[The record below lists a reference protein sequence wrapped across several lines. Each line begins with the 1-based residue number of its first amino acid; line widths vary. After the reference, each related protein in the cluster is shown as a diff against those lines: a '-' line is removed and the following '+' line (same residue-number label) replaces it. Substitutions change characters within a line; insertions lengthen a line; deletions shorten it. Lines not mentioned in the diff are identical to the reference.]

1 MQKLRYFFRSVG
13 LSIRI
18 KSVPSRIATVAG
30 LVAAFLPMLISLKL
44 AAFTDVAQQLF
55 GNPALLNA
63 AFISFAWVVLL
74 YLAQTFFQLVQNYFA
89 KEDAARIKRYVK
101 EETLKLLCE
110 IPYKYIENYD
120 GFHERM
126 SFIKTYGG
134 EKTAGSI
141 SLILGW
147 MAKMVSF
154 ISVAA
159 ILFTVNP
166 WIVAALIGTSV
177 PAAVLSLLQKDETYR
192 SRTKWMKE
200 GTLTIHYSDLC
211 RLNAPMKEIRFF
223 GLYPYIKERWRELAD
238 GYIDKRKR
246 VISRH
251 VWYNSIADIFRNGVY
266 FIVILIAVWEVF
278 HDPAKG
284 LGTFMLVLS
293 SSEQLQAVTTAL
305 FVEAVSIFTDM
316 KYVEDFFRLLEM
328 ERESGEVEKRQ
339 KKAGNGITMAE
350 GTGNEAEE
358 KAGYGADMIQ
368 ERKGS
373 RAKERA
379 GHGTNETTEK
389 TREAAEAVWEE
400 AYERADIVFENVSFS
415 YPGNVNQALDHVTV
429 QIRQGEKIAIVGAN
443 GSGKSTFVSLLCGF
457 YQPEE
462 GNITINGE
470 DSRKNMKKLRRS
482 VSAIFQ
488 RFCQYQ
494 DTLRNNITISSLGR
508 AMEDERIM
516 RLAKSTGADE
526 AIRSQGN
533 ALDEMVGIFSDSGN
547 NLSGGQWQKIAI
559 TRALYRDNA
568 CIYILDEPTAAL
580 DPIGEASLYRNFR
593 QLTGDKTTIL
603 ISHRLGVASVV
614 DRILVFDK
622 GRIVEDGN
630 HGELMARNGLYAEMY
645 RAQAR
650 WYAQAQAASET

>member
-1 MQKLRYFFRSVG
+1 MNKLKYFFRSMN
-13 LSIRI
+13 LSIGM
-18 KSVPSRIATVAG
+18 KSVPSRIAAALGFPT
-30 LVAAFLPMLISLKL
+30 AFLPMLISLKL
-44 AAFTDVAQQLF
+44 AAFTDTARQLS
-55 GNPALLNA
+55 GNPSLLNA
-63 AFISFAWVVLL
+63 AFAAFAWVVLL
-74 YLAQTFFQLVQNYFA
+74 YLAQMFLQLIQEYYA

-110 IPYKYIENYD
+110 IPYKYIENYG
-120 GFHERM
+120 GFYERLN
-126 SFIKTYGG
+126 FIKTYGG
-134 EKTAGSI
+134 DKAAGSI

-147 MAKMVSF
+147 LAKTISF
-154 ISVAA
+154 VSVAA

-166 WIVAALIGTSV
+166 WLVAALIGTSV

-192 SRTKWMKE
+192 RRTKWMKE

-211 RLNAPMKEIRFF
+211 RMNAPMKEIRFF

-238 GYIDKRKR
+238 GYIDKRKK
-246 VISRH
+246 VIGRH
-251 VWYNSIADIFRNGVY
+251 VWYNSIADVFRNGVY
-266 FIVILIAVWEVF
+266 FVVIWVTVWEVF

-293 SSEQLQAVTTAL
+293 SAEQLQSVTTAL
-305 FVEAVSIFTDM
+305 LVDAVSIFTDM

-328 ERESGEVEKRQ
+328 ERESGEEAEKRQ
-339 KKAGNGITMAE
+339 DRAEEGAE
-350 GTGNEAEE
+350 GDAVEE
-358 KAGYGADMIQ
+358 VY
-368 ERKGS
+368 RK
-373 RAKERA
+373 
-379 GHGTNETTEK
+379 
-389 TREAAEAVWEE
+389 
-400 AYERADIVFENVSFS
+400 ADIAFENVTFS
-415 YPGNVNQALDHVTV
+415 YPDNVNRALDHVTV

-462 GNITINGE
+462 GCIRINGE
-470 DSRKNMKKLRRS
+470 DIGSNLKKLRRS

-494 DTLRNNITISSLGR
+494 DTLRNNITISSPGR
-508 AMEDERIM
+508 SLEDDGIL
-516 RLAKSTGADE
+516 RLAGSTGADE
-526 AIRSQGN
+526 AINGQGN
-533 ALDEMVGIFSDSGN
+533 ALNEMVGIFSDTGN

-580 DPIGEASLYRNFR
+580 DPIGEANIYRNFR

-622 GRIVEDGN
+622 GRVVEDGS
-630 HGELMARNGLYAEMY
+630 HEELMARNGLYAEMY

-650 WYAQAQAASET
+650 WYAQVPDKNVLSSY

>member
-1 MQKLRYFFRSVG
+1 MNKLKYFFRSMN
-13 LSIRI
+13 LSIRM
-18 KSVPSRIATVAG
+18 KSVPSRIAAALGFPT
-30 LVAAFLPMLISLKL
+30 AFLPMLISLKL
-44 AAFTDVAQQLF
+44 AAFTDTARQLS
-55 GNPALLNA
+55 GNLSLLNA
-63 AFISFAWVVLL
+63 AFAAFAWVVLL
-74 YLAQTFFQLVQNYFA
+74 YLVQMFLQLIQEYYA

-110 IPYKYIENYD
+110 IPYKYIENYG
-120 GFHERM
+120 GFYERLN
-126 SFIKTYGG
+126 FIKTYGG
-134 EKTAGSI
+134 DKAAGSI

-147 MAKMVSF
+147 LAKTISF
-154 ISVAA
+154 VSVAA

-166 WIVAALIGTSV
+166 WLVAALIGTSV

-192 SRTKWMKE
+192 RRTKWMKE

-211 RLNAPMKEIRFF
+211 RMNAPMKEIRFF

-238 GYIDKRKR
+238 GYIDKRKK
-246 VISRH
+246 VIGRH
-251 VWYNSIADIFRNGVY
+251 VWYNSIADVFRNGVY
-266 FIVILIAVWEVF
+266 FVVIWVTVWEVF

-293 SSEQLQAVTTAL
+293 SAEQLQSVTTAL
-305 FVEAVSIFTDM
+305 LVDAVSIFTDM

-328 ERESGEVEKRQ
+328 ERESGEEAEKRQ
-339 KKAGNGITMAE
+339 DRAEEGAE
-350 GTGNEAEE
+350 GDAAEE
-358 KAGYGADMIQ
+358 VY
-368 ERKGS
+368 RK
-373 RAKERA
+373 
-379 GHGTNETTEK
+379 
-389 TREAAEAVWEE
+389 
-400 AYERADIVFENVSFS
+400 ADIAFENVTFS
-415 YPGNVNQALDHVTV
+415 YPDNVNRALDHVTV

-462 GNITINGE
+462 GCIRINGE
-470 DSRKNMKKLRRS
+470 DIGSNLKKLRRS

-494 DTLRNNITISSLGR
+494 DTLRNNITISSPGR
-508 AMEDERIM
+508 SLEDDGIL
-516 RLAKSTGADE
+516 RLAGSTGADE
-526 AIRSQGN
+526 AINGQGN
-533 ALDEMVGIFSDSGN
+533 ALNEMVGIFSDTGN

-580 DPIGEASLYRNFR
+580 DPIGEANIYRNFR

-622 GRIVEDGN
+622 GRVVEDGS
-630 HGELMARNGLYAEMY
+630 HEELMARNGLYAEMY

-650 WYAQAQAASET
+650 WYAQVPDKNVLSSY

>member
-1 MQKLRYFFRSVG
+1 MNKLKYFFRSMN
-13 LSIRI
+13 LSIGM
-18 KSVPSRIATVAG
+18 KSVPSRIAAALG
-30 LVAAFLPMLISLKL
+30 FPAAFLPMLISLKL
-44 AAFTDVAQQLF
+44 AAFTDTARQLS
-55 GNPALLNA
+55 GNPSLLNA
-63 AFISFAWVVLL
+63 AFAAFAWVVLL
-74 YLAQTFFQLVQNYFA
+74 YLAQMFLQLIQEYYA

-110 IPYKYIENYD
+110 IPYKYIENYG
-120 GFHERM
+120 GFYERLN
-126 SFIKTYGG
+126 FIKTYGG
-134 EKTAGSI
+134 DKATGSI

-147 MAKMVSF
+147 LAKTISF
-154 ISVAA
+154 VSVAV

-166 WIVAALIGTSV
+166 WLVAALIGTSV

-192 SRTKWMKE
+192 RRTKWMKE

-211 RLNAPMKEIRFF
+211 RMNAPMKEIRFF

-238 GYIDKRKR
+238 GYIDKRKK
-246 VISRH
+246 VIGRH
-251 VWYNSIADIFRNGVY
+251 VWYNSIADVFRNGVY
-266 FIVILIAVWEVF
+266 FVVIWVTVWEVF

-293 SSEQLQAVTTAL
+293 SAEQLQSVTTAL
-305 FVEAVSIFTDM
+305 LVDAVSIFTDM

-328 ERESGEVEKRQ
+328 ERESGEEAEKRQ
-339 KKAGNGITMAE
+339 DRAEEGAE
-350 GTGNEAEE
+350 GDAAEE
-358 KAGYGADMIQ
+358 VY
-368 ERKGS
+368 RK
-373 RAKERA
+373 
-379 GHGTNETTEK
+379 
-389 TREAAEAVWEE
+389 
-400 AYERADIVFENVSFS
+400 ADIAFENVTFS
-415 YPGNVNQALDHVTV
+415 YPDNVNKALDHVTV

-457 YQPEE
+457 YQLEE
-462 GNITINGE
+462 GCIRINGE
-470 DSRKNMKKLRRS
+470 DIGSNLKKLRRS

-494 DTLRNNITISSLGR
+494 DTLRNNITISSPGR
-508 AMEDERIM
+508 SLEDDGILW
-516 RLAKSTGADE
+516 LAGSTGADE
-526 AIRSQGN
+526 AINGQGN
-533 ALDEMVGIFSDSGN
+533 ALNEMVGIFSDTGN

-580 DPIGEASLYRNFR
+580 DPIGEANIYRNFR

-622 GRIVEDGN
+622 GRVVEDGS
-630 HGELMARNGLYAEMY
+630 HEELMARNGLYAEMY

-650 WYAQAQAASET
+650 WYAQVPDKNVLSSY

>member
-1 MQKLRYFFRSVG
+1 MNKLKYFFRSMN
-13 LSIRI
+13 LSIGM
-18 KSVPSRIATVAG
+18 KSVPSRIAAALGFPT
-30 LVAAFLPMLISLKL
+30 AFLPMLISLKL
-44 AAFTDVAQQLF
+44 AAFTDTARQLS
-55 GNPALLNA
+55 GNPSLLNA
-63 AFISFAWVVLL
+63 AFAAFAWVVLL
-74 YLAQTFFQLVQNYFA
+74 YLAQMFLQLIQEYYA

-110 IPYKYIENYD
+110 IPYKYIENCG
-120 GFHERM
+120 GFYERLN
-126 SFIKTYGG
+126 FIKTYGG
-134 EKTAGSI
+134 DKAAGSI

-147 MAKMVSF
+147 LAKTISF
-154 ISVAA
+154 VSVAA

-166 WIVAALIGTSV
+166 WLVAALIGTSV

-192 SRTKWMKE
+192 RRTKWMKE

-211 RLNAPMKEIRFF
+211 RMNAPMKEIRFF

-238 GYIDKRKR
+238 GYIDKRKK
-246 VISRH
+246 VIGRH
-251 VWYNSIADIFRNGVY
+251 VWYNSIADVFRNGVY
-266 FIVILIAVWEVF
+266 FVVIWVTVWEVF

-293 SSEQLQAVTTAL
+293 SAEQLQSVTTAL
-305 FVEAVSIFTDM
+305 LVDAVSIFTDM

-328 ERESGEVEKRQ
+328 ERESGEEAEKRQ
-339 KKAGNGITMAE
+339 DRAEEGAE
-350 GTGNEAEE
+350 GDAVEE
-358 KAGYGADMIQ
+358 VY
-368 ERKGS
+368 RK
-373 RAKERA
+373 
-379 GHGTNETTEK
+379 
-389 TREAAEAVWEE
+389 
-400 AYERADIVFENVSFS
+400 ADIAFENVTFS
-415 YPGNVNQALDHVTV
+415 YPDNVNRALDHVTV

-462 GNITINGE
+462 GCIRINGE
-470 DSRKNMKKLRRS
+470 DIGSNLKKLRRS

-494 DTLRNNITISSLGR
+494 DTLRNNITISSPGR
-508 AMEDERIM
+508 SLEDDGIL
-516 RLAKSTGADE
+516 RLAGSTGADE
-526 AIRSQGN
+526 AINGQGN
-533 ALDEMVGIFSDSGN
+533 ALNEMVGIFSDTGN

-580 DPIGEASLYRNFR
+580 DPIGEANIYRNFR

-622 GRIVEDGN
+622 GRVVEDGS
-630 HGELMARNGLYAEMY
+630 HEELMARNGLYAEMY

-650 WYAQAQAASET
+650 WYAQVPDKNVLSSY

>member
-1 MQKLRYFFRSVG
+1 MNKLKYFFRSMN
-13 LSIRI
+13 LSIRM
-18 KSVPSRIATVAG
+18 KSVPSRIAAALGFPT
-30 LVAAFLPMLISLKL
+30 AFLPMLISLKL
-44 AAFTDVAQQLF
+44 AAFTDTARQLS
-55 GNPALLNA
+55 GNLSLLNA
-63 AFISFAWVVLL
+63 AFAAFAWVVLL
-74 YLAQTFFQLVQNYFA
+74 YLVQMFLQLIQEYYA

-110 IPYKYIENYD
+110 IPYKYIENYG
-120 GFHERM
+120 GFYERLN
-126 SFIKTYGG
+126 FIKTYGG
-134 EKTAGSI
+134 DKAAGSI

-147 MAKMVSF
+147 LAKTISF
-154 ISVAA
+154 VSVAA

-166 WIVAALIGTSV
+166 WLVAALIGTSV

-192 SRTKWMKE
+192 RRTKWMKE

-211 RLNAPMKEIRFF
+211 RMNAPMKEIRFF

-238 GYIDKRKR
+238 GYIDKRKK
-246 VISRH
+246 VIGRH
-251 VWYNSIADIFRNGVY
+251 VWYNSIADVFRNGVY
-266 FIVILIAVWEVF
+266 FVVIWVTVWEVF

-293 SSEQLQAVTTAL
+293 SAEQLQSVTTAL
-305 FVEAVSIFTDM
+305 LVDAVSIFTDM

-328 ERESGEVEKRQ
+328 ERESGEEAEKRQ
-339 KKAGNGITMAE
+339 DRAEEGAE
-350 GTGNEAEE
+350 GDAAEE
-358 KAGYGADMIQ
+358 VY
-368 ERKGS
+368 RK
-373 RAKERA
+373 
-379 GHGTNETTEK
+379 
-389 TREAAEAVWEE
+389 
-400 AYERADIVFENVSFS
+400 ADIAFENVTFS
-415 YPGNVNQALDHVTV
+415 YPDNVNRALDHVTV

-462 GNITINGE
+462 GCIRINGE
-470 DSRKNMKKLRRS
+470 DIGSNLKKLRRS

-494 DTLRNNITISSLGR
+494 DTLRNNITISSPGR
-508 AMEDERIM
+508 SLEDDGIL
-516 RLAKSTGADE
+516 RLAGSTGADE
-526 AIRSQGN
+526 AINGQGN
-533 ALDEMVGIFSDSGN
+533 ALNEMVGIFSDTGN

-580 DPIGEASLYRNFR
+580 DPIGEANIYRNFR

-622 GRIVEDGN
+622 GRVVEDGS
-630 HGELMARNGLYAEMY
+630 HEELMAQNGLYAEMY

-650 WYAQAQAASET
+650 WYAQVPDKNVLSSY

>member
-358 KAGYGADMIQ
+358 KA
-368 ERKGS
+368 
-373 RAKERA
+373 
-379 GHGTNETTEK
+379 
-389 TREAAEAVWEE
+389 VWEE

>member
-1 MQKLRYFFRSVG
+1 MNKLKYFFRSMN
-13 LSIRI
+13 LSIGM
-18 KSVPSRIATVAG
+18 KSVPSRIAAALGFPT
-30 LVAAFLPMLISLKL
+30 AFLPMLISLKL
-44 AAFTDVAQQLF
+44 AAFTDTARQLS
-55 GNPALLNA
+55 GNPSLLNA
-63 AFISFAWVVLL
+63 AFAAFAWVVLL
-74 YLAQTFFQLVQNYFA
+74 YLAQMFLQLIQEYYA

-110 IPYKYIENYD
+110 IPYKYIENYG
-120 GFHERM
+120 GFYERLN
-126 SFIKTYGG
+126 FIKTYGG
-134 EKTAGSI
+134 DKAAGSI
-141 SLILGW
+141 SLLLGW
-147 MAKMVSF
+147 LAKTISF
-154 ISVAA
+154 VSVAA

-166 WIVAALIGTSV
+166 WLVAALIGTSV

-192 SRTKWMKE
+192 RRTKWMKE

-211 RLNAPMKEIRFF
+211 RMNAPMKEIRFF

-238 GYIDKRKR
+238 GYIDKRKK
-246 VISRH
+246 VIGRH
-251 VWYNSIADIFRNGVY
+251 VWYNSIADVFRNGVY
-266 FIVILIAVWEVF
+266 FVVIWVTVWEVF

-293 SSEQLQAVTTAL
+293 SAEQLQSVTTAL
-305 FVEAVSIFTDM
+305 LVDAVSIFTDM

-328 ERESGEVEKRQ
+328 ERESGEEAEKRQ
-339 KKAGNGITMAE
+339 DRAEEGAE
-350 GTGNEAEE
+350 GDAAEE
-358 KAGYGADMIQ
+358 VY
-368 ERKGS
+368 RK
-373 RAKERA
+373 
-379 GHGTNETTEK
+379 
-389 TREAAEAVWEE
+389 
-400 AYERADIVFENVSFS
+400 ADIAFENVTFS
-415 YPGNVNQALDHVTV
+415 YPDNVNRALDHVTV

-457 YQPEE
+457 YQLEE
-462 GNITINGE
+462 GCIRINGE
-470 DSRKNMKKLRRS
+470 DIGSNLKKLRRS

-494 DTLRNNITISSLGR
+494 DTLRNNITISSPGR
-508 AMEDERIM
+508 SLEDDGIL
-516 RLAKSTGADE
+516 RLAGSTGADE
-526 AIRSQGN
+526 AINGQGN
-533 ALDEMVGIFSDSGN
+533 ALNEMVGIFSDTGN

-580 DPIGEASLYRNFR
+580 DPIGEANIYRNFR

-622 GRIVEDGN
+622 GRVVEDGS
-630 HGELMARNGLYAEMY
+630 HEELMARNGLYAEMY

-650 WYAQAQAASET
+650 WYAQVPDKNVLSSY

>member
-1 MQKLRYFFRSVG
+1 MNKLKYFYRSMN
-13 LSIRI
+13 LSIRM
-18 KSVPSRIATVAG
+18 KSVSSRIAAVLG
-30 LVAAFLPMLISLKL
+30 FPAAFLPMLISLKL
-44 AAFTDVAQQLF
+44 AAFTDAARQLS
-55 GNPALLNA
+55 GNPSLLNA
-63 AFISFAWVVLL
+63 AFTAFAWVVLL
-74 YLAQTFFQLVQNYFA
+74 YLAQMVFQLVQEYYA

-120 GFHERM
+120 GFYERLN
-126 SFIKTYGG
+126 FIKTYGG
-134 EKTAGSI
+134 DKAAGSI

-147 MAKMVSF
+147 LAKTISF
-154 ISVAA
+154 VSVAA

-166 WIVAALIGTSV
+166 WLVAALVGTSV

-192 SRTKWMKE
+192 RRTKWMKE

-211 RLNAPMKEIRFF
+211 RMDAPMKEIRFF

-246 VISRH
+246 VISKH
-251 VWYNSIADIFRNGVY
+251 VWYNSIADVFRNGVY
-266 FIVILIAVWEVF
+266 FVVIWVTVWEVF

-293 SSEQLQAVTTAL
+293 SAEQLQSVTTAL
-305 FVEAVSIFTDM
+305 LVDAVSIFTDM

-328 ERESGEVEKRQ
+328 ERESGE
-339 KKAGNGITMAE
+339 G
-350 GTGNEAEE
+350 AEE
-358 KAGYGADMIQ
+358 RQDREGKEMAGRQD
-368 ERKGS
+368 
-373 RAKERA
+373 RA
-379 GHGTNETTEK
+379 GESIEGDT
-389 TREAAEAVWEE
+389 AEEV
-400 AYERADIVFENVSFS
+400 YRKADIAFENVTFS
-415 YPGNVNQALDHVTV
+415 YPDNVNRALEHVTV

-462 GNITINGE
+462 GCIRINGE
-470 DSRKNMKKLRRS
+470 AIGSNLKKLRRS

-494 DTLRNNITISSLGR
+494 DTLRNNITISAHGR
-508 AMEDERIM
+508 SVEDDRILW
-516 RLAKSTGADE
+516 LAGSTGADE
-526 AIRSQGN
+526 AINGQDN
-533 ALDEMVGIFSDSGN
+533 ALDEMVGIFSDTGN

-580 DPIGEASLYRNFR
+580 DPVGEANIYRNFR

-622 GRIVEDGN
+622 GRIVEDGS
-630 HGELMARNGLYAEMY
+630 HEELMARNGLYAEMY

-650 WYAQAQAASET
+650 WYAQTPDKNVFASY

>member
-1 MQKLRYFFRSVG
+1 MNKLKYFFRSMN
-13 LSIRI
+13 LSIRM
-18 KSVPSRIATVAG
+18 KSVPSRIAAALGFPT
-30 LVAAFLPMLISLKL
+30 AFLPMLISLKL
-44 AAFTDVAQQLF
+44 AAFTDTARQLS
-55 GNPALLNA
+55 GNPSLLNA
-63 AFISFAWVVLL
+63 AFAAFAWVVLL
-74 YLAQTFFQLVQNYFA
+74 YLAQMFLQLIQEYYA

-110 IPYKYIENYD
+110 IPYKYIENYG
-120 GFHERM
+120 GFYERLN
-126 SFIKTYGG
+126 FIKTYGG
-134 EKTAGSI
+134 DKAAGSI

-147 MAKMVSF
+147 LAKTISF
-154 ISVAA
+154 VSVAA

-166 WIVAALIGTSV
+166 WLVAALIGTSV

-192 SRTKWMKE
+192 RRTKWMKE

-211 RLNAPMKEIRFF
+211 RMNAPMKEIRFF

-238 GYIDKRKR
+238 GYIDKRKK
-246 VISRH
+246 VIGRH
-251 VWYNSIADIFRNGVY
+251 VWYNSIADVFRNGVY
-266 FIVILIAVWEVF
+266 FVVIWVTVWEVF

-293 SSEQLQAVTTAL
+293 SAEQLQSVTTAL
-305 FVEAVSIFTDM
+305 LVDAVSIFTDM

-328 ERESGEVEKRQ
+328 ERESGEEAEKRQ
-339 KKAGNGITMAE
+339 DRAEEGAE
-350 GTGNEAEE
+350 GDAAEE
-358 KAGYGADMIQ
+358 VY
-368 ERKGS
+368 RK
-373 RAKERA
+373 
-379 GHGTNETTEK
+379 
-389 TREAAEAVWEE
+389 
-400 AYERADIVFENVSFS
+400 ADIAFENVTFS
-415 YPGNVNQALDHVTV
+415 YPDNVNRALDHVTV

-457 YQPEE
+457 YQLEE
-462 GNITINGE
+462 GCIRINGE
-470 DSRKNMKKLRRS
+470 DIGSNLKKLRRS

-494 DTLRNNITISSLGR
+494 DTLRNNITISSPGR
-508 AMEDERIM
+508 SLEDDGIL
-516 RLAKSTGADE
+516 RLAGSTGADE
-526 AIRSQGN
+526 AINGQGN
-533 ALDEMVGIFSDSGN
+533 ALNEMVGIFSDTGN

-580 DPIGEASLYRNFR
+580 DPIGEANIYRNFR

-622 GRIVEDGN
+622 GRVVEDGS
-630 HGELMARNGLYAEMY
+630 HEELMAQNGLYAEMY

-650 WYAQAQAASET
+650 WYAQVPDKNVLSSY

>member
-1 MQKLRYFFRSVG
+1 MNKLKYFFRSMN
-13 LSIRI
+13 LSIGM
-18 KSVPSRIATVAG
+18 KSVPSRIAAALGFPT
-30 LVAAFLPMLISLKL
+30 AFLPMLISLKM
-44 AAFTDVAQQLF
+44 AAFTDTARQLS
-55 GNPALLNA
+55 GNPSLLNA
-63 AFISFAWVVLL
+63 AFAAFAWVVLL
-74 YLAQTFFQLVQNYFA
+74 YLAQMFLQLIQEYYA

-110 IPYKYIENYD
+110 IPYKYIENYG
-120 GFHERM
+120 GFYERLN
-126 SFIKTYGG
+126 FIKTYGG
-134 EKTAGSI
+134 DKAAGSI

-147 MAKMVSF
+147 LAKTISF
-154 ISVAA
+154 VSVAA

-166 WIVAALIGTSV
+166 WLVAALIGTSV

-192 SRTKWMKE
+192 RRTKWMKE

-211 RLNAPMKEIRFF
+211 RMNAPMKEIRFF
-223 GLYPYIKERWRELAD
+223 GLYPYIKERWREMAD
-238 GYIDKRKR
+238 GYIDKRKK
-246 VISRH
+246 VIGRH
-251 VWYNSIADIFRNGVY
+251 VWYNSIADVFRNGVY
-266 FIVILIAVWEVF
+266 FVVIWVTVWEVF

-293 SSEQLQAVTTAL
+293 SAEQLQSVTTAL
-305 FVEAVSIFTDM
+305 LVDAVSIFTDM

-328 ERESGEVEKRQ
+328 ERESGEEAEKRQ
-339 KKAGNGITMAE
+339 DRAEEGAE
-350 GTGNEAEE
+350 GDAAEE
-358 KAGYGADMIQ
+358 VY
-368 ERKGS
+368 RK
-373 RAKERA
+373 
-379 GHGTNETTEK
+379 
-389 TREAAEAVWEE
+389 
-400 AYERADIVFENVSFS
+400 ADIAFENVTFS
-415 YPGNVNQALDHVTV
+415 YPDNVNRALDHVTV

-462 GNITINGE
+462 GCIRINGE
-470 DSRKNMKKLRRS
+470 DIGSNLKKLRRS

-494 DTLRNNITISSLGR
+494 DTLRNNITISSPGR
-508 AMEDERIM
+508 SLEDDGIL
-516 RLAKSTGADE
+516 RLAGSTGADE
-526 AIRSQGN
+526 AINGQGN
-533 ALDEMVGIFSDSGN
+533 ALNEMVGIFSDTGN

-580 DPIGEASLYRNFR
+580 DPIGEANIYRNFR

-622 GRIVEDGN
+622 GRVVEDGS
-630 HGELMARNGLYAEMY
+630 HEELMARNGLYAEMY

-650 WYAQAQAASET
+650 WYAQVPDKNVLSSY

>member
-1 MQKLRYFFRSVG
+1 MNKLKYFFRSMN
-13 LSIRI
+13 LSIGM
-18 KSVPSRIATVAG
+18 KSVPSRIAAALGFPT
-30 LVAAFLPMLISLKL
+30 AFLPMLISLKL
-44 AAFTDVAQQLF
+44 AAFTDTARQLS
-55 GNPALLNA
+55 GNPSLLNA
-63 AFISFAWVVLL
+63 AFAAFAWVVLL
-74 YLAQTFFQLVQNYFA
+74 YLAQMFLQLIQEYYA

-110 IPYKYIENYD
+110 IPYKYIENYG
-120 GFHERM
+120 GFYERLN
-126 SFIKTYGG
+126 FIKTYGG
-134 EKTAGSI
+134 DKAAGSI
-141 SLILGW
+141 SLLLGW
-147 MAKMVSF
+147 LAKTISF
-154 ISVAA
+154 VSVAA

-166 WIVAALIGTSV
+166 WLVAALIGTSV

-192 SRTKWMKE
+192 RRTKWMKE

-211 RLNAPMKEIRFF
+211 RMNAPMKEIRFF

-238 GYIDKRKR
+238 GYIDKRKK
-246 VISRH
+246 VIGRH
-251 VWYNSIADIFRNGVY
+251 VWYNSIADVFRNGGY
-266 FIVILIAVWEVF
+266 FVVIWVTVWEVF

-293 SSEQLQAVTTAL
+293 SAEQLQSVTTAL
-305 FVEAVSIFTDM
+305 LVDAVSIFTDM

-328 ERESGEVEKRQ
+328 ERESGEEAEKRQ
-339 KKAGNGITMAE
+339 DRAEEGAE
-350 GTGNEAEE
+350 GDAAEE
-358 KAGYGADMIQ
+358 VY
-368 ERKGS
+368 RK
-373 RAKERA
+373 
-379 GHGTNETTEK
+379 
-389 TREAAEAVWEE
+389 
-400 AYERADIVFENVSFS
+400 ADIAFENVTFS
-415 YPGNVNQALDHVTV
+415 YPDNVNRALDHVTV

-457 YQPEE
+457 YQLEE
-462 GNITINGE
+462 GCIRINGE
-470 DSRKNMKKLRRS
+470 DIGSNLKKLRRS

-494 DTLRNNITISSLGR
+494 DTLRNNITISSPGR
-508 AMEDERIM
+508 SLEDDGIL
-516 RLAKSTGADE
+516 RLAGSTGADE
-526 AIRSQGN
+526 AINGQGN
-533 ALDEMVGIFSDSGN
+533 ALNEMVGIFSDTGN

-580 DPIGEASLYRNFR
+580 DPIGEANIYRNFR

-622 GRIVEDGN
+622 GRVVEDGS
-630 HGELMARNGLYAEMY
+630 HEELMARNGLYAEMY

-650 WYAQAQAASET
+650 WYAQVPDKNVLSSY